1 MLKVVK
7 FGGSSLADA
16 KQFEKVKNIVCAD
29 SGRKVVVVSAAGK
42 RFSDDHKIT
51 DLLYLCHAHIK
62 YGVSADTI
70 FSMVSERY
78 LEIKKDLGLSVDIE
92 SVLEEVR
99 KNLQAGASQDY
110 VVSRGEYLSAIL
122 MADYLGFRFV
132 DASEWVSFRFDGEID
147 LEASYE
153 KLANIPIDGGIVI
166 PGFYGALPDG
176 GIKIMSRGGSDIT
189 GALAAAAYS
198 ADVYENWTDVPGVL
212 MADPRIVKD
221 PLPLKSI
228 TYTELRELSYMGASV
243 LHESAVYPVKD
254 KNIPLNIRDTN
265 DPEKAGT
272 MILSECPDDDDE
284 NFITGI
290 TGRKDFTIITI
301 AKTGLTGAVGYLR
314 IITEAFENHSV
325 SIECVP
331 NGIDTVSVVVS
342 SKIKSKALYSVIGE
356 IEKKLKPDSV
366 SLTDKISIIAVI
378 GRKMA
383 YRPGTSGKLFA
394 ALGQNEINI
403 RMISQGPDERN
414 IIVGIDNSDYE
425 KTIKVL
431 YDKFIKE
438 V

>member
-16 KQFEKVKNIVCAD
+16 NQYKKVKNIVAAD
-29 SGRKVVVVSAAGK
+29 SSRKVVVVSAAGK
-42 RFSDDHKIT
+42 RSSDDHKIT

-62 YGVSADTI
+62 YGVEADSVWSI
-70 FSMVSERY
+70 VSDRY
-78 LEIKKDLGLSVDIE
+78 TEIKNELGLSVDLAPI
-92 SVLEEVR
+92 LEEV
-99 KNLQAGASQDY
+99 KKELDAGASQDY

-122 MADYLGFRFV
+122 MADFLGYRFV
-132 DASEWVSFRFDGEID
+132 DASEWVVFRFDGEID
-147 LEASYE
+147 TEASYE
-153 KLANIPIDGGIVI
+153 KLRAIPVGNGIVT
-166 PGFYGALPDG
+166 PGFYGSLPDG
-176 GIKIMSRGGSDIT
+176 TIKIMSRGGSDIT
-189 GALAAAAYS
+189 GALAAAAID

-228 TYTELRELSYMGASV
+228 TYTELRELSYMGAQV
-243 LHESAVYPVKD
+243 LHESAVYPVKN

-265 DPEKAGT
+265 NPEKDGT
-272 MILSECPDDDDE
+272 MIMSECDDDDDD

-290 TGRKDFTIITI
+290 TGRKNFTIITI

-314 IITEAFENHSV
+314 IIAEAFENHSV

-342 SKIKSKALYSVIGE
+342 SKVKSKVLYSLIGE
-356 IEKKLKPDSV
+356 IEKKLKPDNI
-366 SLTDKISIIAVI
+366 SLTDKISIIAVV

-431 YDKFIKE
+431 YDKFIRE
-438 V
+438 A